1 MKVLFIG
8 GTGTISEGVSRVAV
22 QRGIDLYVMNRGT
35 RSVDI
40 PAEVTVLRG
49 DVRNLPEAEALL
61 KGRRFDV
68 VVDWVAYAPEQI
80 EMDLALFGGRTEQ
93 FIFISSASAYQ
104 KPPVHYKITESTPLA
119 NPFWQYSRNKIAAEE
134 RLLKAYRDDGFPVT
148 IVRPSY
154 TYGRTYVPNAVGCG
168 WTIVDRIR
176 RGKKL
181 IVHGDG
187 QSLWTMTH
195 NTDFAKGIIGLF
207 GNQQAIGE
215 AFHITSDEVLT
226 WDQIA
231 QAIGAAAGAKP
242 DIIHI
247 PSDCIARFAP
257 GIGAGLIG
265 DKACSMVMDNSKLK
279 RVVPDFLATVPFKV
293 GVADAVAYH
302 DADPARQVV
311 NEELNDVLDRI
322 IAAYERVFSEDV
334 TG

>member
-1 MKVLFIG
+1 MHVLFIG
-8 GTGTISEGVSRVAV
+8 GTGTISEAVSRIAV
-22 QRGIDLYVMNRGT
+22 ERGIDLTVMNRGN

-40 PAEVTVLRG
+40 PNAVTVLRG
-49 DVRNLPEAEALL
+49 DVRNLPEAEGLL
-61 KGRRFDV
+61 RGRHFDV

-80 EMDLALFGGRTEQ
+80 EMDLALFGGRTDQ
-93 FIFISSASAYQ
+93 FILISSASAYQ

-119 NPFWQYSRNKIAAEE
+119 NPYWKYSRNKIAAEE
-134 RLLKAYRDDGFPVT
+134 RLMRAYRDDGFPIT

-154 TYGRTYVPNAVGCG
+154 TYGRTYVPWAVGCG

-176 RGKKL
+176 KGKKL

-187 QSLWTMTH
+187 QSLWTITH

-231 QAIGAAAGAKP
+231 HALCAGAGVTP
-242 DIIHI
+242 NLIHI
-247 PSDCIARFAP
+247 PSDFINKYAP

-279 RVVPDFLATVPFKV
+279 RVVPDFVATVPFKV
-293 GVADAVAYH
+293 GVADAIRYH
-302 DADPARQVV
+302 DADPARQAV
-311 NEELNDVLDRI
+311 NAELDEVLDRI
-322 IAAYERVFSEDV
+322 TAAYEWAFLV
-334 TG
+334 

>member
-1 MKVLFIG
+1 MNVLFIG
-8 GTGTISEGVSRVAV
+8 GTGTISEAVSRIAV
-22 QRGIDLYVMNRGT
+22 ERGINLTVMNRGT
-35 RSVDI
+35 RPVDI
-40 PAEVTVLRG
+40 PAEVTVLRC
-49 DVRNLPEAEALL
+49 DVRDMAAAEALL
-61 KGRRFDV
+61 TGRCFDV
-68 VVDWVAYAPEQI
+68 VVDWVAYNPEQI
-80 EMDLALFGGRTEQ
+80 EMDLALFQGRTDQ

-119 NPFWQYSRNKIAAEE
+119 NPHWGYSRNKIAAEE
-134 RLLKAYRDDGFPVT
+134 RLMRAYREDGFPIT

-154 TYGRTYVPNAVGCG
+154 TYGRTYVPWAVGCG

-176 RGKKL
+176 KGKKL

-231 QAIGAAAGAKP
+231 QALCAGAGMTP
-242 DIIHI
+242 SLIHI
-247 PSDCIARFAP
+247 PSDFIAKYAP

-265 DKACSMVMDNSKLK
+265 DKACSMVMDNGKIK
-279 RVVPDFLATVPFKV
+279 RAVPDFVATTPFKV
-293 GVADAVAYH
+293 GVADAIAYH

-322 IAAYERVFSEDV
+322 IAAYEGVFLVEED
-334 TG
+334 